1 MPLHL
6 MRDSIPRM
14 YSTLE
19 TWELSGWQQVSILRR
34 SFYNLN
40 SQLSWVR
47 LSSRP
52 QEVSIIL
59 IFWLIIAK
67 KIIIEGCKQS
77 NAQTFAKIGESKEL
91 AGRSGI
97 TQDSVKITEDTPVNL
112 IKFIV
117 AEGHEEFTSVHS
129 VEIAWKK
136 LTTTFYFYD

>member
-1 MPLHL
+1 M
-6 MRDSIPRM
+6 
-14 YSTLE
+14 
-19 TWELSGWQQVSILRR
+19 
-34 SFYNLN
+34 
-40 SQLSWVR
+40 
-47 LSSRP
+47 
-52 QEVSIIL
+52 
-59 IFWLIIAK
+59 IIAK

-129 VEIAWKK
+129 VEIA
-136 LTTTFYFYD
+136 